1 MNILEISD
9 NQFAIIPIALIL
21 IIFLLGLKKNKKI
34 KNRIDYSKANE
45 NIDIS
50 LLKKYEQKL
59 LALKDLYKQDLI
71 NAELYENKI
80 DLITKR
86 VEEILGDEF
95 DSLPNFQQ
103 KVIMDTLKEDIKT
116 KIKIIPSVKRENN
129 IDNLIQAVDSRI
141 NKEKIYEEK
150 NSEIIDEVKKSVD
163 ASKPMKRKINN
174 KLSEEKIKEEKL
186 IKSIVDDW
194 IAENAKTISKEI
206 LQKKIKSLF
215 K

>member
-150 NSEIIDEVKKSVD
+150 
-163 ASKPMKRKINN
+163 
-174 KLSEEKIKEEKL
+174 KL
-186 IKSIVDDW
+186 
-194 IAENAKTISKEI
+194 
-206 LQKKIKSLF
+206 
-215 K
+215 

>member
-116 KIKIIPSVKRENN
+116 KIKIIPNVKRENN

-141 NKEKIYEEK
+141 NKEKI
-150 NSEIIDEVKKSVD
+150 
-163 ASKPMKRKINN
+163 
-174 KLSEEKIKEEKL
+174 
-186 IKSIVDDW
+186 
-194 IAENAKTISKEI
+194 
-206 LQKKIKSLF
+206 
-215 K
+215 

>member
-1 MNILEISD
+1 M
-9 NQFAIIPIALIL
+9 
-21 IIFLLGLKKNKKI
+21 
-34 KNRIDYSKANE
+34 
-45 NIDIS
+45 
-50 LLKKYEQKL
+50 

>member
-34 KNRIDYSKANE
+34 KNSIDYSKENE

-71 NAELYENKI
+71 NAELYKNKI

-150 NSEIIDEVKKSVD
+150 
-163 ASKPMKRKINN
+163 
-174 KLSEEKIKEEKL
+174 KL
-186 IKSIVDDW
+186 
-194 IAENAKTISKEI
+194 
-206 LQKKIKSLF
+206 
-215 K
+215 

>member
-34 KNRIDYSKANE
+34 KNKIDYSKANE

-150 NSEIIDEVKKSVD
+150 
-163 ASKPMKRKINN
+163 
-174 KLSEEKIKEEKL
+174 KL
-186 IKSIVDDW
+186 
-194 IAENAKTISKEI
+194 
-206 LQKKIKSLF
+206 
-215 K
+215 

>member
-129 IDNLIQAVDSRI
+129 IDNLIQAVDS
-141 NKEKIYEEK
+141 
-150 NSEIIDEVKKSVD
+150 
-163 ASKPMKRKINN
+163 
-174 KLSEEKIKEEKL
+174 
-186 IKSIVDDW
+186 
-194 IAENAKTISKEI
+194 
-206 LQKKIKSLF
+206 
-215 K
+215 

>member
-116 KIKIIPSVKRENN
+116 KIKIIPNVKRENN

-150 NSEIIDEVKKSVD
+150 
-163 ASKPMKRKINN
+163 
-174 KLSEEKIKEEKL
+174 KL
-186 IKSIVDDW
+186 
-194 IAENAKTISKEI
+194 
-206 LQKKIKSLF
+206 
-215 K
+215 

>member
-116 KIKIIPSVKRENN
+116 KIKIIPNVKRENN

-141 NKEKIYEEK
+141 NKEKIYEET
-150 NSEIIDEVKKSVD
+150 
-163 ASKPMKRKINN
+163 
-174 KLSEEKIKEEKL
+174 KL
-186 IKSIVDDW
+186 
-194 IAENAKTISKEI
+194 
-206 LQKKIKSLF
+206 
-215 K
+215 

>member
-1 MNILEISD
+1 M
-9 NQFAIIPIALIL
+9 
-21 IIFLLGLKKNKKI
+21 
-34 KNRIDYSKANE
+34 
-45 NIDIS
+45 
-50 LLKKYEQKL
+50 

-116 KIKIIPSVKRENN
+116 KIKIIPSIKRENN

-141 NKEKIYEEK
+141 NKEKIYM
-150 NSEIIDEVKKSVD
+150 KK
-163 ASKPMKRKINN
+163 
-174 KLSEEKIKEEKL
+174 
-186 IKSIVDDW
+186 
-194 IAENAKTISKEI
+194 KTLK
-206 LQKKIKSLF
+206 
-215 K
+215 